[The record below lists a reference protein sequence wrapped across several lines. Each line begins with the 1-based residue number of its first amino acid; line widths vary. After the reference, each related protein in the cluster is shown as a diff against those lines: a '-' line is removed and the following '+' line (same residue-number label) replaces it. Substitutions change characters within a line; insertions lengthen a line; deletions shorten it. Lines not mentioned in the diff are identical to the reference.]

1 MSEAPTIYV
10 LIPVFNR
17 LIHTQGILECLRR
30 QKSVDTRIVIIDD
43 GSTDGTREFLAA
55 QKDVMTLRGSGE
67 LWWAGAIHLALKTI
81 HPLLKS
87 GDFFVFVNNDTKM
100 DDSFLLELAS
110 TSITNRRSAVGSAVY
125 DFKSNKLLSIGPK
138 SNLWD
143 MAIWD
148 ILRDIPENALLNLN
162 HVYKVDFLPG
172 RGSLY
177 PAEVLDSIGYMRPY
191 LLPHYHADYEFS
203 DRARRSGVKL
213 LVSTKAKIY
222 STETFGNEQKI
233 ISSYWSKTFSKGSIE
248 NPFHRAIM
256 FCLIGSPAQRLTA
269 IPRILYS
276 YVDRMLHPI
285 KVFISRCIKFFIRI
299 ILNVIRGIAKLI
311 LKVIRKMY

>member
-17 LIHTQGILECLRR
+17 LIHTQGILKCLYR

-87 GDFFVFVNNDTKM
+87 GDFFVFVNNDTKI

-110 TSITNRRSAVGSAVY
+110 TSITNRRSAVGSATY

-143 MAIWD
+143 LAIWD
-148 ILRDIPENALLNLN
+148 ILRDIPENALLDLN
-162 HVYKVDFLPG
+162 HTYEVDFLPG

-222 STETFGNEQKI
+222 STEPFNERKD
-233 ISSYWSKTFSKGSIE
+233 ISSYRSKTFSRGSIE
-248 NPFHRAIM
+248 NPFYRAIM
-256 FCLIGSPAQRLTA
+256 FCLIGSPAQRQTA
-269 IPRILYS
+269 IPRILCS
-276 YVDRMLHPI
+276 YVNRMLHPI
-285 KVFISRCIKFFIRI
+285 KVFTSRCIKFVMGRHWVVIRI
-299 ILNVIRGIAKLI
+299 V
-311 LKVIRKMY
+311 LKVIRRMY